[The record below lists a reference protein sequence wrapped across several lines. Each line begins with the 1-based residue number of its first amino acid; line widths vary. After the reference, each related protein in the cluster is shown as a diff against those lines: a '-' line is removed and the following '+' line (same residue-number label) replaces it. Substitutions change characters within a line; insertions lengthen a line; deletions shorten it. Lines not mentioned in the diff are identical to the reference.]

1 MVAPITKP
9 KDLVMNRAVEKV
21 YLPEGTWYD
30 FKTGKKFVGNQRYVL
45 FFKDEDYPV
54 FAKNG
59 SIICMAE
66 LEENLNVTNSPK
78 SMEIHVFPG
87 KSNAYNLYEDDGFTN
102 LHKDGYYLL
111 TRVDYNY
118 LANNYT
124 LIIRPIEGKSGII
137 PDRRD
142 YRVKFRN
149 TREANEVIVYLDGQ
163 QIEYT
168 AYVDEN
174 DFIVEVHDIDTTKQL
189 TINCK
194 GKDIE
199 IDAVRIINDDIDA
212 IISDIPIKTVLKE
225 EIGEIVFS
233 SLPIG
238 EKRIRI
244 KKLQRY
250 GLASIY
256 VRMLYRLLD
265 YVSQI

>member
-21 YLPEGTWYD
+21 YLPDGTWYD

-102 LHKDGYYLL
+102 LHSEGYYLL

-118 LANNYT
+118 LTNNYT
-124 LIIRPIEGKSGII
+124 LIIRPTEGKSGIV
-137 PDRRD
+137 PDVRN
-142 YRVKFRN
+142 YRIKFRN
-149 TREANEVIVYLDGQ
+149 TREANEVLTYLDGTE
-163 QIEYT
+163 IEHMN
-168 AYVDEN
+168 YVEDN
-174 DFIVEVHDIDTTKQL
+174 DFIVEIYSVPTTKQL

-194 GKDIE
+194 GQDIE
-199 IDAVRIINDDIDA
+199 IDAVRLLNDDIDS

-225 EIGEIVFS
+225 EIGDIMFANI
-233 SLPIG
+233 PIND
-238 EKRIRI
+238 KRIKL
-244 KKLQRY
+244 KKLQRS
-250 GLASIY
+250 GLAPVY
-256 VRMLYRLLD
+256 VKMLLKLLE